1 MDKIIIGTKKTKIGL
16 YKKHKII
23 YSFERMKK
31 YYFLSGLPRAG
42 NTLLGSIIN
51 QSQHVKLTANTI
63 LTDVLYQLHLLND
76 SEIFKNFPDVK
87 SFNNITK
94 NVFNNYYKDWK
105 ASYIIDRGLWGTP
118 SNLLLLKLIIKNPKF
133 IILYRPI
140 LECLASF
147 IKIENPA
154 DIQTRCHEL
163 MEDNGMIG
171 KSLWSIK
178 NLIKKKEN
186 YIIIN
191 YIDLINKPL
200 NQINKI
206 YKFLNIDSFNHT
218 FKNLNEFSTNNIKYD
233 DSVLN
238 APLHK
243 IRTDK
248 IKLNKY
254 SIKDYLPS
262 NIIKQYSNLDI

>member
-1 MDKIIIGTKKTKIGL
+1 
-16 YKKHKII
+16 
-23 YSFERMKK
+23 MKE
-31 YYFLSGLPRAG
+31 YYFLTGLPRSG

-51 QSQHVKLTANTI
+51 QNPNLNLTANTI
-63 LTDVLYQLHLLND
+63 LTDVLYQLYLIKD
-76 SEIFKNFPDVK
+76 YQIYKNFPDEQ
-87 SFNNITK
+87 SLNNVIK

-105 ASYIIDRGLWGTP
+105 AKFIIDRGLWGTP
-118 SNLLLLKLIIKNPKF
+118 VNLEILKSIIKKPKF
-133 IILYRPI
+133 IILYRPV

-147 IKIENPA
+147 IKIEKPIN
-154 DIQTRCHEL
+154 IELRCHEL
-163 MEDNGMIG
+163 MDNNGMIG

-178 NLIKKKEN
+178 NIIKEKED

-191 YIDLINKPL
+191 YLDLINKPL
-200 NQINKI
+200 DQTNKI
-206 YKFLNIDSFNHT
+206 YKFLNVDNFNHT
-218 FKNLNEFSTNNIKYD
+218 FKNFNNFSVNNIEYD

-254 SIKDYLPS
+254 NVKDYLPA

>member
-1 MDKIIIGTKKTKIGL
+1 
-16 YKKHKII
+16 
-23 YSFERMKK
+23 MKE
-31 YYFLSGLPRAG
+31 YYFLTGLPRSG

-51 QSQHVKLTANTI
+51 QNQKISLTANSI
-63 LTDVLYQLHLLND
+63 LTDVIYQLSLIKNYR
-76 SEIFKNFPDVK
+76 IYKNFLDEN
-87 SFNNITK
+87 SFDNIIK

-105 ASYIIDRGLWGTP
+105 AEYIVDRAPWGTP
-118 SNLLLLKLIIKNPKF
+118 GNLSLLKSIIKKPKF
-133 IILYRPI
+133 IILYRPV

-147 IKIENPA
+147 IKIEKPNN
-154 DIQTRCHEL
+154 IEELCHQL
-163 MEDNGMIG
+163 MSDNGIIE
-171 KSLWSIK
+171 KNLFSIK
-178 NLIKKKEN
+178 NIIKEKED

-191 YIDLINKPL
+191 YLDLVNKPL

-206 YKFLNIDSFNHT
+206 YKFLNIENFKHVFENFND
-218 FKNLNEFSTNNIKYD
+218 FSVNNVKYD

-243 IRTDK
+243 IRTNK